1 MLCTL
6 FFFCRNKH
14 INKII
19 QFPSE
24 TSCIYFIPNSLQVLK
39 IYLSF
44 IRFHFCVVIFLL
56 RNNTRGRTVNYCS
69 KYVSICK
76 YTNEFT
82 RTFLV
87 ITQNNHTNI
96 HINMHLH
103 TLFSLTMRL
112 YI

>member
-6 FFFCRNKH
+6 FFFVEITKH

-24 TSCIYFIPNSLQVLK
+24 TSCMYFIPNSLQVLK

-69 KYVSICK
+69 KYMFPYVNIQ
-76 YTNEFT
+76 TN
-82 RTFLV
+82 
-87 ITQNNHTNI
+87 
-96 HINMHLH
+96 LH
-103 TLFSLTMRL
+103 EHF
-112 YI
+112 